1 MAASSISRIK
11 KINFFGP
18 QEVSHCSLWTSSEPN
33 DTQTAACGVLIL
45 LVPYMPL
52 ARTRSNFL
60 LVAGPVTREL
70 RRVTLDLSS
79 CEQPSKSLRA
89 LRLTEISTTSF
100 ECLKC

>member
-1 MAASSISRIK
+1 MRVPS
-11 KINFFGP
+11 
-18 QEVSHCSLWTSSEPN
+18 C
-33 DTQTAACGVLIL
+33 L
-45 LVPYMPL
+45 LVSYMPL
-52 ARTRSNFL
+52 ARTRSNNFL